1 MNLNTMLHCNI
12 DDVDDNDDELI
23 IHRKFHD
30 YRCDCDSQLT

>member
-12 DDVDDNDDELI
+12 DDVDDDDELI
-23 IHRKFHD
+23 IHREFYD